1 MFTGIIEDVGTLAAR
16 VVRPDGARMAFA
28 TRLPLGGVAI
38 GASIAVNGACLT
50 VVERDG
56 DRFWTDVSKETLART
71 NLGALAVGDPVNL
84 ENALTLSARLDGH
97 IVQGH
102 VDGVGR
108 LAASRRVGDGWELDY
123 DVPEALLPTV
133 VEKGSITLDGV
144 SLTVARLADP
154 RVTIAVVPHTAT
166 MTTLT
171 RRPVGA
177 PVNVE
182 TDILGKY
189 VQRMLSFGKG
199 GAGGGGRGLSLADL
213 AENGFL

>member
-1 MFTGIIEDVGTLAAR
+1 MFTGIIQDVGAVAAR
-16 VVRPDGARMAFA
+16 VARPDGARMAFS
-28 TRLPLGGVAI
+28 TRLPLGEVAL
-38 GASIAVNGACLT
+38 GASVAVNGACLT

-56 DRFWTDVSKETLART
+56 DRFWADVSKETLART
-71 NLGALAVGDPVNL
+71 NLGGLAVGELVNL
-84 ENALTLSARLDGH
+84 ERALTLSAHLDGH

-123 DVPEALLPTV
+123 DLPEALLPTV

-154 RVTIAVVPHTAT
+154 RVTIAVVPHTAV

-171 RRPVGA
+171 RRPLGA
-177 PVNVE
+177 AVNVE
-182 TDILGKY
+182 TDVLGKY
-189 VQRMLSFGKG
+189 VQRMLSFGRG
-199 GAGGGGRGLSLADL
+199 GAAAGRGGLTLADL
-213 AENGFL
+213 AESGFL